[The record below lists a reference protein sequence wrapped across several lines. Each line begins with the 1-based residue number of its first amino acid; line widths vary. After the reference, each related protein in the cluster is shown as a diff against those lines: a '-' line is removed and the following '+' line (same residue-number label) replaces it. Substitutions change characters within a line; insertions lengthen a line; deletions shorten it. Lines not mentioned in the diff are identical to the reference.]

1 MSQCHYKNTLNK
13 LCVSVRTYQK
23 WKNTKTFGNW
33 RGNMT
38 PSPGSCSRQRWRF
51 SLLAVTAVH
60 VVVIIRI
67 VMFLLRCS
75 GFCLR
80 VFRLVPG
87 FQRNLFSHSPV
98 PLNNWLY
105 QSSSFDLPVS
115 LILFFFF
122 SVFDFLWP
130 VMFSLHP
137 QWERS
142 LHMSLMIRETEYQT
156 DLVINQWYVSYIGTT

>member
-1 MSQCHYKNTLNK
+1 MRFGAHLPKMKKYQNFWK
-13 LCVSVRTYQK
+13 LARQHDSFTRFMLSAKVAIFS
-23 WKNTKTFGNW
+23 FGCY
-33 RGNMT
+33 R
-38 PSPGSCSRQRWRF
+38 CSRGGHYQNRYVF
-51 SLLAVTAVH
+51 C
-60 VVVIIRI
+60 
-67 VMFLLRCS
+67 CS
-75 GFCLR
+75 GICLR